1 MKQAAEDEALTPGVV
16 SQCIRQLEEVAAGPD
31 RGRTVLPRRPN
42 ARYRGASR
50 TDAAL
55 AQRCFDLKWL
65 QRRHGSRALI
75 VTSVGRRGLNDTFGL
90 PLKIELLRN

>member
-1 MKQAAEDEALTPGVV
+1 MSAA
-16 SQCIRQLEEVAAGPD
+16 
-31 RGRTVLPRRPN
+31 
-42 ARYRGASR
+42 ASR
-50 TDAAL
+50 ADAAL

-90 PLKIELLRN
+90 PL